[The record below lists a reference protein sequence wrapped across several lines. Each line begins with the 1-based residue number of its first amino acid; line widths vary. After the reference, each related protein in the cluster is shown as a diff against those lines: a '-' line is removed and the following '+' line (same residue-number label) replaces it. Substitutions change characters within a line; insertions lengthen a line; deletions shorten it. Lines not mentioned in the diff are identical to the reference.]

1 MWRVLQK
8 GKVLAERAVDAK
20 RNIYPANKRKVDK
33 CGGKG
38 ETKWHAPQVQYLWLH
53 FYFWR

>member
-33 CGGKG
+33 CGEKG